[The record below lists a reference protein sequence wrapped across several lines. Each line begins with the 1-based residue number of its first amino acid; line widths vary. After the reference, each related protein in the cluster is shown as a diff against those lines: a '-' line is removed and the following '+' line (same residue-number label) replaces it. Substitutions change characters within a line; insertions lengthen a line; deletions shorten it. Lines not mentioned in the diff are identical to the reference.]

1 MNLSF
6 TLSII
11 INLKLIAPKL
21 LKNIETSKK
30 TFQHPNLYI
39 TNCNYFQTKT
49 LPCPRGGQN
58 SAQHLITCFHALL
71 WARGKRIGANS
82 VEKHPTSVSA
92 IIGHHFYPLA
102 THCKRV
108 EKNLVA
114 VNHFH

>member
-39 TNCNYFQTKT
+39 TNCNYFQTKNT
-49 LPCPRGGQN
+49 ALPSRGAEQC
-58 SAQHLITCFHALL
+58 STSHHLFS
-71 WARGKRIGANS
+71 R
-82 VEKHPTSVSA
+82 
-92 IIGHHFYPLA
+92 
-102 THCKRV
+102 
-108 EKNLVA
+108 A
-114 VNHFH
+114 VTGTW